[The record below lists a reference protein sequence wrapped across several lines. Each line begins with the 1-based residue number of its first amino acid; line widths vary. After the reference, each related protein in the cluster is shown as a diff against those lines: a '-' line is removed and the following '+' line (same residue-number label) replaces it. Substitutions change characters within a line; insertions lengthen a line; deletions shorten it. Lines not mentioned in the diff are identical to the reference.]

1 MTSSRNIKSCWR
13 PSDGGYSQGKIDPHT
28 GAHATDG
35 STLHPGRTC
44 GDDGNTPLS
53 IKAMLTRLRDE
64 GFRVRS
70 IRVYEVIEVPDHP
83 LVDSEVEVPVQVD
96 HDSLMPIGVESGF

>member
-1 MTSSRNIKSCWR
+1 MKVTRKERLIR
-13 PSDGGYSQGKIDPHT
+13 ILGLMQRT
-28 GAHATDG
+28 GARF
-35 STLHPGRTC
+35 TLDELAEMTGM
-44 GDDGNTPLS
+44 TPLS

-83 LVDSEVEVPVQVD
+83 LIDSEVEVPVQVD